1 MTELEKLQ
9 SRFGITGLARF
20 EEGMGG
26 LARLALATPASEATI
41 YLHGAHVA
49 GYKPAGQRGV
59 LFMSAASQY
68 RTGKP
73 IRGGIPICFPW
84 FAAREGDP
92 EAPMHGFARLGDWSV
107 ESIQRTGEGASVVL
121 GFKSNST
128 TKMSFNGDFEVRYH
142 ILIGPTL
149 DLTLEVRN
157 AGSREFVFEEALH
170 TYFAVG
176 DSRQIT
182 IEGLH
187 GTEYNSKVE
196 NMQRKTQTDRL
207 IVIDREVDRVFQN
220 TQAACRL
227 EDPVFG
233 RTITVEKENS
243 NTTVVWNPWIDK
255 AANLPDFG
263 DQEWTGMVC
272 IETVN
277 SGENAVRL
285 EAGQTHRMRAVIRS
299 TPH

>member
-1 MTELEKLQ
+1 MTELEKQQ
-9 SRFGITGLARF
+9 SHFGITGLARF
-20 EEGMGG
+20 EEAMGG
-26 LARLALATPASEATI
+26 LARIALTTPAAEASI
-41 YLHGAHVA
+41 YLHGAHVVH
-49 GYKPAGQRGV
+49 YKPAGQRGV

-84 FAAREGDP
+84 FAARAGD
-92 EAPMHGFARLGDWSV
+92 EDAPMHGFVRLSNWTV

-128 TKMSFNGDFEVRYH
+128 TKMSFDGDFELRYH

-157 AGSREFVFEEALH
+157 TGSREFVHEEALH
-170 TYFAVG
+170 TYFAVS
-176 DSRQIT
+176 DSRRIT
-182 IEGLH
+182 IEGLQ
-187 GTEYNSKVE
+187 GTDYISKVE
-196 NMQRKTQTDRL
+196 NMDRKTQTDRL
-207 IVIDREVDRVFQN
+207 VTIDREVDRVYQN
-220 TQAACRL
+220 TQAPCRL
-227 EDPVFG
+227 EDPGFG

-255 AANLPDFG
+255 SVNMADFG
-263 DQEWTGMVC
+263 DEEWTGMVC
-272 IETVN
+272 IETAN

-285 EAGQTHRMRAVIRS
+285 EAGQTHRLRAVIRS